1 LSSSID
7 LSSLGWDDGFAASYS
22 PYDAPHSTPARVTRV
37 DRGQVEA
44 VLSTGPV
51 RAVIPKRLLA
61 AAAEDPTQ
69 YPCTGDWVVL
79 ADANGD
85 RSRPNGDDPVRVT
98 ETIPDTDRVNRED
111 PISFTVEAV
120 LPRRTAFVRAG
131 VAKGVALGQVLA
143 ANVDIAVIAEGL
155 WPEPDFGRIERLL
168 ALAWESGAQPVVVLT
183 KADLA
188 VDADQLRGDVAATAP
203 GVDVY
208 AISATTGDG
217 MAALAP
223 YVGHGRTIAL
233 LGRSGAGK
241 STLVNALAGTD
252 VMATRAARSDHKG
265 RHTTVHRELVR
276 LPSGGMVIDTPGLRS
291 IGLWD
296 TEAGLDLVFADIDE
310 LAQSCRFGDCGHESE
325 PDCAV
330 LAAIE
335 DGTLPVRRL
344 ESWRK
349 LQREAAWMAARSD
362 ARLRQQ
368 RVAAWKRIHRDIR
381 RSGQVRR

>member
-1 LSSSID
+1 MTD
-7 LSSLGWDDGFAASYS
+7 LLSLGWDDGFAASYG
-22 PYDAPHSTPARVTRV
+22 PYDAPPNTPARVTRV

-44 VLSTGPV
+44 VRSAGPV

-61 AAAEDPTQ
+61 AARDDPTQ

-79 ADANGD
+79 ADPLGD
-85 RSRPNGDDPVRVT
+85 GRRPNVGDPVRAT
-98 ETIPDTDRVNRED
+98 ETINHLDRADRED
-111 PISFTVEAV
+111 SIRLTVEAV

-143 ANVDIAVIAEGL
+143 ANVDVTVIAEGL

-188 VDADQLRGDVAATAP
+188 ADADQLRDDVAATAP

-208 AISATTGDG
+208 AISATTGSG
-217 MAALAP
+217 MTALAP
-223 YVGHGRTIAL
+223 YIAPGRTIAL

-241 STLVNALAGTD
+241 STLVNALAGAD

-265 RHTTVHRELVR
+265 RHTTVHRELVL

-296 TEAGLDLVFADIDE
+296 TDAGLDLVFADIDA
-310 LAQSCRFGDCGHESE
+310 LAQSCRFGDCGHVSE
-325 PDCAV
+325 PGCAV
-330 LAAIE
+330 LAAID
-335 DGTLPVRRL
+335 DGTLPIRRL

-349 LQREAAWMAARSD
+349 LQREAAWMAARTD

-381 RSGQVRR
+381 RGGRVRP

>member
-1 LSSSID
+1 MID
-7 LSSLGWDDGFAASYS
+7 LLSLGWDDGFAASYG
-22 PYDAPHSTPARVTRV
+22 PYDAPHNAPARVTRV

-44 VLSTGPV
+44 VRSAGPV
-51 RAVIPKRLLA
+51 RAVLPKRLLA
-61 AAAEDPTQ
+61 AAADDPTQ

-79 ADANGD
+79 ADAPAGG
-85 RSRPNGDDPVRVT
+85 SRPNGGGPVRATEMIPDVDRTSRPDPVRL
-98 ETIPDTDRVNRED
+98 
-111 PISFTVEAV
+111 TVEAV

-143 ANVDIAVIAEGL
+143 ANVDVALIVEGL

-168 ALAWESGAQPVVVLT
+168 ALAWESGAQPMVVLT

-188 VDADQLRGDVAATAP
+188 ADADQLRDDVAATAP

-208 AISATTGDG
+208 AISATTGAG
-217 MAALAP
+217 MTALAP
-223 YVGHGRTIAL
+223 YVVSGRTIAL

-241 STLVNALAGTD
+241 STLVNALAGAD

-265 RHTTVHRELVR
+265 RHTTVHRELVM
-276 LPSGGMVIDTPGLRS
+276 LPSGGMIIDTPGLRS
-291 IGLWD
+291 IGLWE

-310 LAQSCRFGDCGHESE
+310 LAQRCRFGDCGHVTE

-349 LQREAAWMAARSD
+349 LQREAAWIAARSD